1 MDRETLTVAVCGTNA
16 PNLEQLAGIVAKAGH
31 WGVVPIHWPNMVAW
45 EAARGAHLY
54 VVDSGALCAELVE
67 NLRARQAR
75 IPLVAIGAEP
85 VPAISPDIWLPTAPP
100 ATLLASLLGH
110 LLEGREEDIT
120 MPIPSWRRK
129 SDMIIGNSPQ
139 LRQLRGQLDQ
149 LSAAQTP
156 VLITGESGVGKELVA
171 RSLHFCGPRSKFQ
184 FVAINCA
191 AIPENLFESELFGY
205 TRGAFTGAVNAKPG
219 AFELADNG
227 TLFLDEIGELPLALQ
242 AKLLRVLET
251 SEVQRVGATEP
262 KKVKLRLVTATNRE
276 LEKEIEA
283 GRFREDLYYRIH
295 VYPVHVPPLRDRA
308 EDIAPIVTHQLSTI
322 ARRENRPA
330 LRLTAAAL
338 EKLVGYPWPGN
349 VRELVNLLERA
360 ILLAP
365 DNTIDAEHIAFTNAT
380 PVEPTAMPIA
390 YREAKTK
397 FELEYYSQLL
407 RMANGNISLA
417 AKLGQKTR
425 KEIYDALKRLELD
438 PATYR
443 TDS

>member
-1 MDRETLTVAVCGTNA
+1 
-16 PNLEQLAGIVAKAGH
+16 
-31 WGVVPIHWPNMVAW
+31 VVPIHWPNVVAW
-45 EAARGAHLY
+45 EAAKDANLY
-54 VVDSGALCAELVE
+54 VVDSDSLCAELVE
-67 NLRARQAR
+67 SLRSRAGRV
-75 IPLVAIGAEP
+75 PLVAIGAEP
-85 VPAISPDIWLPTAPP
+85 IATISPDVWLPTTPSAILLG
-100 ATLLASLLGH
+100 TLLAH
-110 LLEGREEDIT
+110 LLEGRDEDIT
-120 MPIPSWRRK
+120 APIPTWRRK
-129 SDMIIGNSPQ
+129 SDMIIGNSTQ
-139 LRQLRGQLDQ
+139 LRALRSQLDQ
-149 LSAAQTP
+149 LAAAQTP

-171 RSLHFCGPRSKFQ
+171 RSLHFCGPRSKHQ

-227 TLFLDEIGELPLALQ
+227 TLFLDEIGELPLSLQ

-251 SEVQRVGATEP
+251 SEVQRVGATEA
-262 KKVKLRLVTATNRE
+262 KKVKLRLVSATNRE
-276 LEKEIEA
+276 LEKEVEA
-283 GRFREDLYYRIH
+283 GRFRDDLYYRIH
-295 VYPVHVPPLRDRA
+295 VYPVHVPPLRERA
-308 EDIAPIVTHQLSTI
+308 EDIAPIVAHQLSVI

-365 DNTIDAEHIAFTNAT
+365 DNTIDADHIAFTNAT
-380 PVEPTAMPIA
+380 PIEPTAMPIA

-397 FELEYYSQLL
+397 FELEYFSQLL

-438 PATYR
+438 PSTYR

>member
-1 MDRETLTVAVCGTNA
+1 MDRETLTVAICGTNA
-16 PNLEQLAGIVAKAGH
+16 PNLEQLAEIVAKAGR
-31 WGVVPIHWPNMVAW
+31 WGVVPIHWPNVVAW
-45 EAARGAHLY
+45 EAARGAHVY
-54 VVDSGALCAELVE
+54 VVDTGALCDELVE
-67 NLRARQAR
+67 SLRGRAGHV
-75 IPLVAIGAEP
+75 PVVAIGVEP
-85 VPAISPDIWLPTAPP
+85 IAQISPDIWLPSVPSAMLLG
-100 ATLLASLLGH
+100 TLIGH

-120 MPIPSWRRK
+120 APIPSWRRK

-139 LRQLRGQLDQ
+139 LRQLRSQLDQ
-149 LSAAQTP
+149 LAAAQTP
-156 VLITGESGVGKELVA
+156 VLISGESGVGKELVA
-171 RSLHFCGPRSKFQ
+171 RSLHFCGPRAKEQ

-205 TRGAFTGAVNAKPG
+205 NRGAFTGAINAKPG
-219 AFELADNG
+219 AFELAHNG
-227 TLFLDEIGELPLALQ
+227 TLFLDEIGELPISMQ

-262 KKVKLRLVTATNRE
+262 KHIKLRLVTATNRE

-295 VYPVHVPPLRDRA
+295 VYPVHVPPLRERA
-308 EDIAPIVTHQLSTI
+308 EDIAPIVTHQLSSI
-322 ARRENRPA
+322 ARRENRPS

-338 EKLVGYPWPGN
+338 EKLVSYPWPGN

-380 PVEPTAMPIA
+380 PIEPTAMPIA

-397 FELEYYSQLL
+397 FELEYFSQLL

-438 PATYR
+438 PSTYR
-443 TDS
+443 NDT

>member
-31 WGVVPIHWPNMVAW
+31 WGVVPIHWPNTVAW

-67 NLRARQAR
+67 NLRDCQAR

-85 VPAISPDIWLPTAPP
+85 VPASSPDIWLPIAPP

-205 TRGAFTGAVNAKPG
+205 TRGAFTGAVNALLCVFVFVVFG
-219 AFELADNG
+219 L
-227 TLFLDEIGELPLALQ
+227 LFFVVFGVFLFVFL
-242 AKLLRVLET
+242 
-251 SEVQRVGATEP
+251 
-262 KKVKLRLVTATNRE
+262 
-276 LEKEIEA
+276 
-283 GRFREDLYYRIH
+283 
-295 VYPVHVPPLRDRA
+295 
-308 EDIAPIVTHQLSTI
+308 
-322 ARRENRPA
+322 
-330 LRLTAAAL
+330 
-338 EKLVGYPWPGN
+338 
-349 VRELVNLLERA
+349 
-360 ILLAP
+360 
-365 DNTIDAEHIAFTNAT
+365 
-380 PVEPTAMPIA
+380 
-390 YREAKTK
+390 
-397 FELEYYSQLL
+397 
-407 RMANGNISLA
+407 
-417 AKLGQKTR
+417 
-425 KEIYDALKRLELD
+425 
-438 PATYR
+438 
-443 TDS
+443 